1 MSEPIKKKR
10 TRSRSKGKKKT
21 VKKKRFDLIVF
32 DIDSTLFDSLDK
44 EDGKVSVKADH
55 KLTHGGEQFKMYARP
70 YLDAFIKFC
79 QKNFKRIALWTHAD
93 RLWLQKFI
101 DNVLPNGVELLFKY
115 HSSHGEEKEIGKEI
129 PQSKV
134 PKSVLDGKKSN
145 TVRLKPLEKIYKEY
159 PEFNSDNTLIIED
172 TEENCI
178 ENLKNCIIVPEF
190 SVVKHDKGDPDIVLP
205 LLAKYLLK
213 LQNGVIKDIDRKG
226 WYHKELREFNK
237 KKQQKEKVVRK
248 RSPRRKSK
256 SKKKVIKKK

>member
-1 MSEPIKKKR
+1 MSESLKKKKI
-10 TRSRSKGKKKT
+10 RSRSKDKKIVNKKK
-21 VKKKRFDLIVF
+21 KKFDLIVF

-44 EDGKVSVKADH
+44 EDGQVSIKPDH
-55 KLTHGGEQFKMYARP
+55 KLVHGGEHFKMYARP
-70 YLDAFIKFC
+70 YLDAFMKFC

-93 RLWLQKFI
+93 HLWLQKFI

-115 HSSHGEEKEIGKEI
+115 HKDHGEEKEIGKEI
-129 PQSKV
+129 PHSKI
-134 PKSVLDGKKSN
+134 PKSILEGKKSN
-145 TVRLKPLEKIYKEY
+145 TVKLKPLEKIYKEY

-172 TEENCI
+172 TEENCL

-213 LQNGVIKDIDRKG
+213 LQNGIVKDIDRKG

-237 KKQQKEKVVRK
+237 KQKEKEKIIRK

-256 SKKKVIKKK
+256 SKKKK